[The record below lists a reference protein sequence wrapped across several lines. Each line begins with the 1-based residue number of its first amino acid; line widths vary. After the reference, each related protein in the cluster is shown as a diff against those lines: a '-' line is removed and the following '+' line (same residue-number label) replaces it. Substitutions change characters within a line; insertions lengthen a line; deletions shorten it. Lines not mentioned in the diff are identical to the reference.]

1 MDFVVGLP
9 GFESSFILT
18 SYVTLAKILNLSV
31 AHLQIRVMVPHG
43 AAKRFVSH
51 EASGAVA
58 VVEWILEPPW
68 HRPLNQLCDFGQ
80 VTNILDSH
88 SLSIKRR

>member
-1 MDFVVGLP
+1 MGLP

-58 VVEWILEPPW
+58 VVEWIPEPPW
-68 HRPLNQLCDFGQ
+68 HRPLTSY
-80 VTNILDSH
+80 VTLAKSQTFLTHILYQ
-88 SLSIKRR
+88 